1 MHELAITEAIVRSAV
16 PKAQAAGAKRIIT
29 IKLKLGALSDI
40 VPSYIEYYLQ
50 YAAKGTIAEGSKIQ
64 VETIPVRIKCFA
76 CGQESE
82 LERHTYKCPVCSS
95 DEFKVIQ
102 GREYFIDSLEVE

>member
-16 PKAQAAGAKRIIT
+16 PKAQAAGAKRILT

-50 YAAKGTIAEGSKIQ
+50 YAEVLCLILQ
-64 VETIPVRIKCFA
+64 CRD
-76 CGQESE
+76 
-82 LERHTYKCPVCSS
+82 RHHIYAILASVC
-95 DEFKVIQ
+95 I
-102 GREYFIDSLEVE
+102 G